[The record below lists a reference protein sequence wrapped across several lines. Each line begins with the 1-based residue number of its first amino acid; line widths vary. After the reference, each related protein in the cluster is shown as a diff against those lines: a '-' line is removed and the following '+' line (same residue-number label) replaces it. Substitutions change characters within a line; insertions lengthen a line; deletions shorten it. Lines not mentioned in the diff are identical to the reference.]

1 MIVSNII
8 GGLGNQMFQY
18 ACGYSLAKKLES
30 ELCLTIDLFE
40 NYKLHNGYQLQNIFG
55 INNRSLT
62 NSEIYN
68 FLGLRGNKN
77 FRRVLSKNIARNFRP
92 MKWIQEESI
101 RYFDQIENIS
111 SSSYLHG
118 YWQSEKYFK
127 NYADDIKEIFS
138 FENIDLSKKDKE
150 IIKSMKESPSVSLH
164 IRRGDYTNKK
174 NQDIFNVLDI
184 DYYLNALNNIKR
196 NYPEFITYIF
206 TDDSEWVSDNII
218 KELNESILISHNKGI
233 DSFKDMVLMSN
244 ADHNIIAN
252 SSFSWWGAW
261 LNNNPEK
268 IVIAPKIWFIDD
280 ISKSLDIV
288 PESWHL
294 I

>member
-18 ACGYSLAKKLES
+18 ACGYSLAKKLEL
-30 ELCLTIDLFE
+30 ELCLTTDMFD
-40 NYKLHNGYQLQNIFG
+40 NYKLHNGYQLDNIFG
-55 INNRSLT
+55 ISNKTLT
-62 NSEIYN
+62 NFEIYN
-68 FLGLRGNKN
+68 FLGLRGSKN
-77 FRRVLSKNIARNFRP
+77 IRRVLSKNIASNFRP
-92 MKWIQEESI
+92 KKWIQEESI
-101 RYFDQIENIS
+101 RYFDQIKTIS
-111 SSSYLHG
+111 SNAYLHG

-127 NYADDIKEIFS
+127 NYEDDIKEIFS
-138 FENIDLSKKDKE
+138 FENIDLSNKDKE
-150 IIKSMKESPSVSLH
+150 IIKSMKNNPSVSLH

-174 NQDIFNVLDI
+174 NQNIFNILDVN
-184 DYYLNALNNIKR
+184 YYLNALNNIKR
-196 NYPEFITYIF
+196 NYPEYITYIF
-206 TDDSEWVSDNII
+206 TDDPEWVSNNII
-218 KELNESILISHNKGI
+218 KELKESVLVSHNKGE
-233 DSFKDMVLMSN
+233 DSFKDMILMSN